1 MSARMTRASRGL
13 VMLALGV
20 LILQRIWTGT
30 LVWFVNPRTLGLTWM
45 AALGMIAMA
54 GSLLDVRKLRRVPAV
69 TGFHD
74 AAEFRTATESHEHE
88 HGYAGH
94 EHAAHDH
101 GAAGSYYSLVVL
113 ALPLIMALLVPSRPL
128 DGGAVANKGLNTA
141 RPLARADATSLKRAE
156 KPPEQ
161 RNILEWVRNFNYAAD
176 AAVYSGETADVTG
189 FTYFDTRLPAGQ
201 FIVARYSISCCVA
214 DAMALGMVVQSK
226 QPTPAGNAWIRVRG
240 PVSLA
245 KIGDQPM
252 PLIQAA
258 SVETIAEP
266 ADPYLYP

>member
-20 LILQRIWTGT
+20 LMLERIWTGT

-45 AALGMIAMA
+45 AALGLIAMA
-54 GSLLDVRKLRRVPAV
+54 GSLLDVRKLRRVAV
-69 TGFHD
+69 VAGSAGSTAAGSAAGCENDQHGHAGHDHD
-74 AAEFRTATESHEHE
+74 AHE
-88 HGYAGH
+88 HGARGGYF
-94 EHAAHDH
+94 
-101 GAAGSYYSLVVL
+101 SLVML

-128 DGGAVANKGLNTA
+128 DGGAVANKGLNAA
-141 RPLARADATSLKRAE
+141 RPLVRADATSLKRAE

-176 AAVYSGETADVTG
+176 AAMYAGETADVTG

-214 DAMALGMVVQSK
+214 DAMALGMVVQSG
-226 QPTPAGNAWIRVRG
+226 QAAPAGNAWIRVRG

-252 PLIQAA
+252 PLIKAV
-258 SVETIAEP
+258 SVEAIAEP

>member
-20 LILQRIWTGT
+20 LMLQRILTGT

-45 AALGMIAMA
+45 AALGLIAIA
-54 GSLLDVRKLRRVPAV
+54 GSLLDVRKLRRAPAIAESAAAGLTAV
-69 TGFHD
+69 GEADGHD
-74 AAEFRTATESHEHE
+74 QS
-88 HGYAGH
+88 GH
-94 EHAAHDH
+94 DHAAHGH
-101 GAAGSYYSLVVL
+101 AGSGNYFSLVML

-141 RPLARADATSLKRAE
+141 RPLVRADATSLKRAE

-161 RNILEWVRNFNYAAD
+161 RNILEWVRNFNYAPD
-176 AAVYSGETADVTG
+176 AAVYAGETADVIG

-226 QPTPAGNAWIRVRG
+226 QAAPAGNAWIRVRG

-252 PLIQAA
+252 PLIQAV
-258 SVETIAEP
+258 SVEAIAEP
-266 ADPYLYP
+266 SDPYLYP